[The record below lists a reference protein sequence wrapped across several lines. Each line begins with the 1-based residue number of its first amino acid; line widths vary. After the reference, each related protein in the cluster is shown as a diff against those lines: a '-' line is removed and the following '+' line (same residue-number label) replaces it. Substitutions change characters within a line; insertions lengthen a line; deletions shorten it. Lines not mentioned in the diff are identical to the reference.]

1 MKKRLNALGASALL
15 MSGGMGNPIADF
27 DSFGVGTPTGGIKD
41 TSHGVLMSKKEW
53 KRRKRR
59 LSLTKASRRNNR

>member
-1 MKKRLNALGASALL
+1 MKKLNALLASAL
-15 MSGGMGNPIADF
+15 MMGAAPEFNSFNIGDNPLTI
-27 DSFGVGTPTGGIKD
+27 GGIKD

-53 KRRKRR
+53 KHRKRR